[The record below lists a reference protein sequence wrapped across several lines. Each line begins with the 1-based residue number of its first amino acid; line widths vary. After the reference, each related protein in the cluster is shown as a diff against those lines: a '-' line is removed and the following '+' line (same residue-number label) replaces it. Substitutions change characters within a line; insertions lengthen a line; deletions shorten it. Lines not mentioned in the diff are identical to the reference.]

1 MAVLVL
7 AAEHTQCET
16 QETVAVEL
24 LHTFDDDDDD
34 DGSEFLGTDEN
45 ASTPAHAIATGMT
58 SDFLA
63 VSWIFRGFVDYRAL
77 PISLQGLRRQTQV
90 VKVQKSMM

>member
-34 DGSEFLGTDEN
+34 GSEFLGADEN